1 MEKMNISFRSRLLT
15 FVILAISSNLSAT
28 NSLDV
33 VHMTLEDIN
42 RKLESGEI
50 TSVELVQ
57 QYLDR
62 IAAYEDRGPKIN
74 ALINLNPRALEIAAA
89 LDEERQKKGPRS
101 RLHGIPIVVK
111 DTIEVAGMPYTLGHP
126 ILADFDPGR
135 DAHVI
140 KRLRD
145 AGAIMLAKANL
156 TDILGTMGA
165 AVSTL
170 EGKNLNPYN
179 PDYNPGGSSGGSGA
193 AVAASFAPLAL
204 GADTGGSVLIPAAD
218 CGIFGMV
225 ATHGLVS
232 GSGGIADSA
241 SLTRIGPMGKSTY
254 DVAVLLSVM
263 AGWDPLDAK
272 TLDAIGH
279 FRGMNFEEH
288 LEDRDIAGFRFGV
301 LRELFQSDAE
311 RAEALPVVEKAIEAL
326 KEAGATLVDPV
337 FSGVNLV
344 EMVKR
349 KNSAT
354 NYFEYWPARD
364 AYFAT
369 LPDHAPFHSVDR
381 LIELLGRENVKGV
394 SNLSQPLPDESDE
407 YLAHHRTQ
415 EMMRN
420 ALIRLIDT
428 LELDALIFPFSLKGP
443 WRWDNATQK
452 GKEETAL
459 AAHTRL
465 PAIVVPAGY
474 ISGDRPI
481 ALGFIGKPFSDLTL
495 LQAAHLYERIYPIRR
510 EPNLTP

>member
-1 MEKMNISFRSRLLT
+1 
-15 FVILAISSNLSAT
+15 
-28 NSLDV
+28 
-33 VHMTLEDIN
+33 
-42 RKLESGEI
+42 
-50 TSVELVQ
+50 
-57 QYLDR
+57 
-62 IAAYEDRGPKIN
+62 
-74 ALINLNPRALEIAAA
+74 
-89 LDEERQKKGPRS
+89 
-101 RLHGIPIVVK
+101 
-111 DTIEVAGMPYTLGHP
+111 MPYTLGHP
-126 ILADFDPGR
+126 ILANFDPGR
-135 DAHVI
+135 DAQVI

-145 AGAIMLAKANL
+145 AGAMILAKANL
-156 TDILGTMGA
+156 TDILGTQSDA
-165 AVSTL
+165 ESSL
-170 EGKNLNPYN
+170 EGKCLNPYN
-179 PDYNPGGSSGGSGA
+179 SDYTPGGSSGGSAA
-193 AVAASFAPLAL
+193 AVAVGFAPLAL

-218 CGIFGMV
+218 CGIVGMV
-225 ATHGLVS
+225 ATHGLV
-232 GSGGIADSA
+232 GRSGGLADSA
-241 SLTRIGPMGKSTY
+241 SLTRIGPMGRSTY

-263 AGWDPLDAK
+263 AGWDPLDEK

-279 FRGMNFEEH
+279 FRSKDFEER

-301 LRELFQSDAE
+301 LRELFLSDAD
-311 RAEALPVVEKAIEAL
+311 RAEALPVVEKAIEAI

-369 LPDHAPFHSVDR
+369 WPDHAPFHSVNR

-394 SNLSQPLPDESDE
+394 GNLSQPLPDESDE
-407 YLAHHRTQ
+407 YLAHRRTQ

-428 LELDALIFPFSLKGP
+428 LDLDALIYPFSLKGP
-443 WRWDNATQK
+443 RKWNNRSLK
-452 GKEETAL
+452 GMEETAL

-474 ISGDRPI
+474 ISGDGPI

-495 LQAAHLYERIYPIRR
+495 LQAAHLYESHYPIRR
-510 EPNLTP
+510 EPNLTWWRDAEETLGR